1 MHKYQEEY
9 DIGMSRKQGQEKQC
23 GESRGGSTH
32 RVLIESQQD
41 QRSIT
46 TLARVELWI
55 LQKRNQEILQ
65 PRTSIVNGGI
75 MSIVHHVRGDEVPL
89 RNSVCLHIG
98 GEVVKVAD
106 TGGPGCGVGDSVVDD
121 EWRVFA
127 LEVLVL
133 TGGGIAVSSLY
144 RVSHSKMDKGK
155 GWGRCCVL
163 SG

>member
-1 MHKYQEEY
+1 M
-9 DIGMSRKQGQEKQC
+9 G
-23 GESRGGSTH
+23 
-32 RVLIESQQD
+32 
-41 QRSIT
+41 
-46 TLARVELWI
+46 
-55 LQKRNQEILQ
+55 
-65 PRTSIVNGGI
+65 
-75 MSIVHHVRGDEVPL
+75 IVHHVRGDEVPL
-89 RNSVCLHIG
+89 RNSVRLDIG
-98 GEVVKVAD
+98 GEVVEVAN